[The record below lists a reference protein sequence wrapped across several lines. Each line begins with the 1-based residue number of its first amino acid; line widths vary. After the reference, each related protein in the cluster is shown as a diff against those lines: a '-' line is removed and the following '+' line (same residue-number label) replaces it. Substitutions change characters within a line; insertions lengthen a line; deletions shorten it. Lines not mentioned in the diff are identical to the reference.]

1 MSTLSREFI
10 RGNREL
16 WNGPGRRALLLKVIL
31 CAGLL
36 SGLSL
41 SSKLWLADRSFPTI
55 PAVRGLPNLPQTL
68 CLAVA
73 WLFVA
78 CVLAV
83 ALMPRPGPVTYA
95 IPVLG
100 AVLVLF
106 DITRLQPWFY
116 QYMLLFVAL
125 GGFKWQDPGTGRSIA
140 ACAFILI
147 ATYFWSGLQKA
158 NGTFAETIFPWLL
171 HPLALD
177 RKSVV

>member
-116 QYMLLFVAL
+116 
-125 GGFKWQDPGTGRSIA
+125 
-140 ACAFILI
+140 
-147 ATYFWSGLQKA
+147 
-158 NGTFAETIFPWLL
+158 
-171 HPLALD
+171 
-177 RKSVV
+177 